1 MRNQLFSEEDVS
13 EKKPVALAD
22 RYGGHYDVDVK
33 RVTEYVTSLE
43 MLHRLFRKPD
53 NGRQIIPILIGMV
66 DNDRTRQLFDEYFYS
81 DEVSDLIWIDLGIE
95 GMTEF
100 ERPNAEQKK
109 IMNESGFGG
118 QCVIGLKWGGQE
130 ILLPTTRVYPNIL
143 ENDHTAFPGQ
153 SCGELLP
160 NNPQRITTNQ
170 FAAQVASMVMNN
182 LLHTK
187 SIYASVINFNAQF
200 GQMKPT
206 FLTTEQFNNFE
217 NAKKKVTE

>member
-1 MRNQLFSEEDVS
+1 MCDWP
-13 EKKPVALAD
+13 K
-22 RYGGHYDVDVK
+22 
-33 RVTEYVTSLE
+33 
-43 MLHRLFRKPD
+43 
-53 NGRQIIPILIGMV
+53 
-66 DNDRTRQLFDEYFYS
+66 
-81 DEVSDLIWIDLGIE
+81 
-95 GMTEF
+95 
-100 ERPNAEQKK
+100 
-109 IMNESGFGG
+109 
-118 QCVIGLKWGGQE
+118 KWGGQE

-187 SIYASVINFNAQF
+187 SISLSVINFNAQF

-206 FLTTEQFNNFE
+206 FFDDRTIQQLRERKEKGDRMTATLIQLPAFSQGELVSIKRADMDAECPVLFRSGHSYPIPTG
-217 NAKKKVTE
+217 ASSWKALC